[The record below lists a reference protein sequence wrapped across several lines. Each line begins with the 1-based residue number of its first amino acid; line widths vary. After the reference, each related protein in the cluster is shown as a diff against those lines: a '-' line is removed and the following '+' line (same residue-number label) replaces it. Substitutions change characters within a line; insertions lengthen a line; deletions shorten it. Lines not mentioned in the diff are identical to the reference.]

1 VISSALIFG
10 LIGGL
15 AIAVFVW
22 AAVRLVMTGWTSYER
37 KYAEGAEETLDSMF
51 MTIPMRNLLYVSLS
65 GAVVGGGLCFLITRT
80 IFLAVVA
87 AVFLFLLPKMMIRHL
102 SKKRNRRFVEQTV
115 DALVSIANSLKSGY
129 SIPQAIGLISREM
142 ENPVK
147 QEFKLVAQEI
157 QLGTSLEDAMEH
169 LHTRMPSQEMELVVA
184 SIAISRNVGGNLS
197 EILLNI
203 ANTIRERLRV
213 EGRVKALT
221 SQGKLQGIVMCA
233 MPFFLAFMMYLIAP
247 TFIGPVF
254 RTFAGYCILGLIVVL
269 EAIGIFIISR
279 IVKIDI

>member
-1 VISSALIFG
+1 MISSALIFG

>member
-1 VISSALIFG
+1 MISSALVYG
-10 LIGGL
+10 VIGGL
-15 AIAVFVW
+15 AIAIFVW
-22 AAVRLVMTGWTSYER
+22 AAVRLITAGWTSYER
-37 KYAEGAEETLDSMF
+37 KYVEGADETLDSMF
-51 MTIPMRNLLYVSLS
+51 MTIPTRNLLYISLG
-65 GAVVGGGLCFLITRT
+65 GAAVGGGLCFLLTSS

-87 AVFLFLLPKMMIRHL
+87 TVFLFLLPKLTIRHL
-102 SKKRNRRFVEQTV
+102 SRKRSRRFVEQLV
-115 DALVSIANSLKSGY
+115 DVLVSISNSLKSGY

-169 LHTRMPSQEMELVVA
+169 LYTRMPAQEMELVVA
-184 SIAISRNVGGNLS
+184 SIAISRTVGGNLS
-197 EILLNI
+197 EILVNI
-203 ANTIRERLRV
+203 ANTLRERLRV

-233 MPFFLAFMMYLIAP
+233 MPFFLAFVLYLITP
-247 TFIGPVF
+247 GFIEPVF
-254 RTFAGYCILGLIVVL
+254 TSFEGYCILALIVVL

-279 IVKIDI
+279 IIKIDI